1 MLERESE
8 LARAASA
15 LRRAAGGE
23 GGLLVVRGPL
33 GVGRSTFLEA
43 VAGIAHSEGFLVLRA
58 QAAAAEENFTLGVVR
73 QLTDSAPA
81 TVPADEDG
89 RGPHAEY
96 TAGGTPEDAADAAYT
111 GDAVVPSAGPLPP
124 WAGLVSQQAPRRPAS
139 LLKSVASDRPVVV
152 MVDDVQWSDGESLLA
167 LLPCVAGRTR
177 NRVLFVLSVLPG
189 DVRGAREYV
198 RQLLDAADHT
208 VELDTLGR
216 DSVRLLLEEACGTP
230 VHGAFV
236 DVLRQRSGGNPLLV
250 KALVDE
256 VRYQAL
262 APVAAN
268 CAAAAGLRPERARQR
283 LTVFLRAQPDRVRR
297 VAYALAVLGDAA
309 DRQLVT
315 HLAEIDEQRRA
326 EAMDVLRL
334 TGLVAEH
341 SDSLIPGTLLR
352 DLLEESMPAAELT
365 AMRGV
370 AAELL
375 HRTGHPAE
383 LAAEQ
388 LMSVAVLCGS
398 GAVEI
403 LRTAAD
409 SALRRGSPRDAARYL
424 RRALLD
430 TSATG
435 RDRARLLIDL
445 AMAERS
451 FASAASLRHVAEAV
465 PLLESVRER
474 ADAVTR
480 LGPLLMDPA
489 AFRIDS
495 VRRDVTEELGRAAPH
510 DYIERELAL
519 RLEARENVLAAQDPA
534 HVRRA
539 LRRFRALGP
548 SPSLRTTGERELVTS
563 LMHIAFVANA
573 ASADELTLLCTR
585 LLEQEAPA
593 PEHVHSTVPLVVNIL
608 AGAGRTEGAGGW
620 LREAHLLAQRRG
632 GDVEQAVIRSEQA
645 LVALADGQLVYAR
658 QKVVQADALAGP
670 DTGGLPTICAAVLAI
685 VALHTEEPHLAEQIL
700 VQHRLHAENEHLAA
714 LLHLARGILAA
725 RRGETRTALVHFQT
739 AGRRAERIGWHNP
752 VTVPW
757 SSSAALMHHRLGEH
771 EEAVAA
777 ALSEVERSRAWGAPV
792 RLGNALVALG
802 KVSRGREGVAFLEEA
817 VEVLEKGP
825 NEHELCQALYAL
837 GTHGETDPRR
847 RASVLERAYMM
858 AVDQGASSFAEK
870 IARRKSGGNRATS
883 APNGRLTP
891 SEQKVARLAADGL
904 SNAEIAAKLGTSS
917 RMVEK
922 HLTNSYRKLGISGR
936 PDLARA
942 LEAPDGTPGT

>member
-1 MLERESE
+1 
-8 LARAASA
+8 
-15 LRRAAGGE
+15 
-23 GGLLVVRGPL
+23 
-33 GVGRSTFLEA
+33 
-43 VAGIAHSEGFLVLRA
+43 
-58 QAAAAEENFTLGVVR
+58 
-73 QLTDSAPA
+73 
-81 TVPADEDG
+81 
-89 RGPHAEY
+89 
-96 TAGGTPEDAADAAYT
+96 
-111 GDAVVPSAGPLPP
+111 
-124 WAGLVSQQAPRRPAS
+124 
-139 LLKSVASDRPVVV
+139 
-152 MVDDVQWSDGESLLA
+152 
-167 LLPCVAGRTR
+167 
-177 NRVLFVLSVLPG
+177 
-189 DVRGAREYV
+189 
-198 RQLLDAADHT
+198 
-208 VELDTLGR
+208 
-216 DSVRLLLEEACGTP
+216 
-230 VHGAFV
+230 
-236 DVLRQRSGGNPLLV
+236 
-250 KALVDE
+250 
-256 VRYQAL
+256 
-262 APVAAN
+262 
-268 CAAAAGLRPERARQR
+268 
-283 LTVFLRAQPDRVRR
+283 
-297 VAYALAVLGDAA
+297 
-309 DRQLVT
+309 
-315 HLAEIDEQRRA
+315 
-326 EAMDVLRL
+326 
-334 TGLVAEH
+334 
-341 SDSLIPGTLLR
+341 
-352 DLLEESMPAAELT
+352 
-365 AMRGV
+365 
-370 AAELL
+370 
-375 HRTGHPAE
+375 
-383 LAAEQ
+383 
-388 LMSVAVLCGS
+388 
-398 GAVEI
+398 
-403 LRTAAD
+403 
-409 SALRRGSPRDAARYL
+409 
-424 RRALLD
+424 
-430 TSATG
+430 
-435 RDRARLLIDL
+435 
-445 AMAERS
+445 MAESS

-495 VRRDVTEELGRAAPH
+495 VRRDVAEELGRAAPH

-658 QKVVQADALAGP
+658 QKMVQADALAGP

-685 VALHTEEPHLAEQIL
+685 VALHTEEPQLAEQIL

-802 KVSRGREGVAFLEEA
+802 KVSRGREGVDFLEEA
-817 VEVLEKGP
+817 VDVLEKGP

-858 AVDQGASSFAEK
+858 AVDQGASAFAEK
-870 IARRKSGGNRATS
+870 IARKKSGGTRAPST
-883 APNGRLTP
+883 PNGRLTP
-891 SEQKVARLAADGL
+891 SEQKVARLAADGA

-942 LEAPDGTPGT
+942 LEAPDGTPGA